1 MKNATLEILGIC
13 TSSLLLA
20 SVVGYSLI
28 LFFRFLFVFITA
40 IRVWIDTGLG
50 F

>member
-13 TSSLLLA
+13 TTYLFLA
-20 SVVGYSLI
+20 GVVSYSLI
-28 LFFRFLFVFITA
+28 LFARFMFVFFTA
-40 IRVWIDTGLG
+40 IKIWIDTGLG